1 MAKIRV
7 TEDQI
12 DTVVNYLIDKGVDPV
27 QARKYAL
34 VVLGKS
40 DISDI
45 ANETIGTINKIVNPN
60 AITLPNPEDEKAITD
75 YIIGATSENTVREL
89 ERQALMEA
97 APEYFKIKD
106 SVDRTDP
113 YYQWTFYIIDK
124 IDKGTPWKDIQ
135 TEIDKANVKSTT
147 PEGIAA
153 LKREA
158 IARGLQPN
166 ELLTPF
172 DSLSYRDARTFAKLL
187 YDQRIA
193 GQKNII
199 NKKQKYLENDPFF
212 TKGILPETFQY
223 GLKTDYKNRTVAHPL
238 AEVIKAD
245 ADEQSTLSVE
255 SVFGFTPFG
264 PKSDAATRRAAQSAK
279 KDVPGFGVLTPKQLK
294 DIAFKSAANQ
304 YLSELTAGGRTP
316 ALDMAE
322 QRLLLG
328 TIGK

>member
-12 DTVVNYLIDKGVDPV
+12 DKVVNYLTDKGIDPV

-45 ANETIGTINKIVNPN
+45 TNETIGTINQLVNPN
-60 AITLPNPEDEKAITD
+60 AVTLPNIEDEKAITD
-75 YIIGATSENTVREL
+75 YIIGATSENYVRQL
-89 ERQALMEA
+89 ENEAYREA
-97 APEYFKIKD
+97 APGYWDAKTVQYGKPESQWLTSI
-106 SVDRTDP
+106 VDAVDAGVP
-113 YYQWTFYIIDK
+113 WTK
-124 IDKGTPWKDIQ
+124 IQ
-135 TEIDKANVKSTT
+135 TTITKAN
-147 PEGIAA
+147 AA
-153 LKREA
+153 SVSPKEK
-158 IARGLQPN
+158 ARLRAAGLV
-166 ELLTPF
+166 TPF
-172 DSLSYRDARTFAKLL
+172 DNLTFNQALSVAKDI
-187 YDQRIA
+187 YDGKVA
-193 GQKNII
+193 GDKNVI
-199 NKKQKYLENDPFF
+199 NKKQRYLQNDPFF

-245 ADEQSTLSVE
+245 ADEQSSLSAE
-255 SVFGFTPFG
+255 SVFGFTPSG
-264 PKSDAATRRAAQSAK
+264 ARSDVATRRAAQGAK

-328 TIGK
+328 TIGKK